1 MRIGATKVFDNK
13 IKAHSVFNISDE
25 YTAKDKI
32 EIPLKKN
39 MKVTATCKTNLKELF
54 NTPFTAVKGI
64 GMTVDYKL

>member
-1 MRIGATKVFDNK
+1 MFDNK

-25 YTAKDKI
+25 ITARDKI
-32 EIPLKKN
+32 EIPLKSN
-39 MKVTATCKTNLKELF
+39 IKVTGTCKYNLKEMF